1 VESTH
6 YPSPRE
12 PNGRLVGPL
21 PQGERGT
28 AAPSIPVVEARKLVK
43 TYGDNTSNPVFALR
57 GVSFVI
63 RRRDFIA
70 VMGHSGSGKSTL
82 MNILGCLDRPT
93 TGAYLLNGDDVS
105 RKSRGDL
112 ARVRSRT
119 LGFVFQSFQL
129 LPRLSARANCELPL
143 QYAGAPGKER
153 RERAEEALVRVGLK
167 DKLERKPTELSG
179 GQQQR
184 VAIAR
189 ALANTPSLLLADE
202 PTGNLDT
209 RTGYEILALLQ
220 KLNEEGLTILMVTH
234 ELDVAAC
241 AGRALHMR
249 DGLLIKEAT
258 HEKPVNALA
267 ALEAWK
273 AEDAK
278 RELELTA
285 GSES

>member
-1 VESTH
+1 MSALQMQP
-6 YPSPRE
+6 YPS
-12 PNGRLVGPL
+12 G
-21 PQGERGT
+21 
-28 AAPSIPVVEARKLVK
+28 AVVEARKLVK
-43 TYGDNTSNPVFALR
+43 TYGHASKNPVHALR
-57 GVSFVI
+57 GVSFAI
-63 RRRDFIA
+63 QRRDFIA

-93 TGAYLLNGDDVS
+93 TGAYLLNGEDVS
-105 RKSRGDL
+105 RKSRGEL

-143 QYAGAPGKER
+143 QYAGAARAER
-153 RERAEEALVRVGLK
+153 RARAEEALVRVGLK
-167 DKLERKPTELSG
+167 DKLDRKPTELSG

-189 ALANTPSLLLADE
+189 ALANSPALLLADE

-220 KLNEEGLTILMVTH
+220 KLNGEGLTILMVTH
-234 ELDVAAC
+234 EHDVAAC

-249 DGLLIKEAT
+249 DGLVFKEVL
-258 HEKPVNALA
+258 HQKPVDALQALQSWTVDEA
-267 ALEAWK
+267 AREAEL
-273 AEDAK
+273 AGTGGIEK
-278 RELELTA
+278 R
-285 GSES
+285 

>member
-1 VESTH
+1 MTTTQS
-6 YPSPRE
+6 SS
-12 PNGRLVGPL
+12 
-21 PQGERGT
+21 
-28 AAPSIPVVEARKLVK
+28 ADAPVVEARKLVK
-43 TYGDNTSNPVFALR
+43 TYGGKTTNPVFALR
-57 GVSFVI
+57 GVSFAI
-63 RRRDFIA
+63 QRRDFIA

-93 TGAYLLNGDDVS
+93 TGAYLLNGEDVS
-105 RKSRGDL
+105 KKSRREL

-143 QYAGAPGKER
+143 QYAGAGRGER
-153 RERAEEALVRVGLK
+153 RARAEEALVRVGLK

-220 KLNEEGLTILMVTH
+220 KLNADGLTILMVTH
-234 ELDVAAC
+234 EHDVAAC

-249 DGLLIKEAT
+249 DGLVVKEST
-258 HEKPVNALA
+258 HLKPVDALS
-267 ALEAWK
+267 ALEAWN
-273 AEDAK
+273 AEDAA
-278 RELELTA
+278 RADVL
-285 GSES
+285 G

>member
-1 VESTH
+1 MIPTPASP
-6 YPSPRE
+6 PS
-12 PNGRLVGPL
+12 N
-21 PQGERGT
+21 T
-28 AAPSIPVVEARKLVK
+28 AVVEARKLVK
-43 TYGDNTSNPVFALR
+43 TYGNTTKNPVFALR
-57 GVSFVI
+57 GVSFAI
-63 RRRDFIA
+63 QRRDFIA

-93 TGAYLLNGDDVS
+93 TGAYLLNGEDVS
-105 RKSRGDL
+105 RKSRREL
-112 ARVRSRT
+112 ARIRSRT

-143 QYAGAPGKER
+143 QYAGAPGFER
-153 RERAEEALVRVGLK
+153 RKRAEEALVRVGLK
-167 DKLERKPTELSG
+167 DKLDRKPTELSG

-189 ALANTPSLLLADE
+189 ALANSPSLLLADE

-220 KLNEEGLTILMVTH
+220 KLNGEGLTILMVTH
-234 ELDVAAC
+234 EHDVAAC

-249 DGLLIKEAT
+249 DGLVVKET
-258 HEKPVNALA
+258 VHQTPVDALQ

-273 AEDAK
+273 AEEAE
-278 RELELTA
+278 REALA
-285 GSES
+285 S

>member
-1 VESTH
+1 MDGSGE
-6 YPSPRE
+6 PSHSNPMANLE
-12 PNGRLVGPL
+12 
-21 PQGERGT
+21 
-28 AAPSIPVVEARKLVK
+28 SIPQPGKDAGDPSAVVEVRELVK
-43 TYGDNTSNPVFALR
+43 TYGDRTKNPVHALR

-63 RRRDFIA
+63 RDRDFIA

-93 TGAYLLNGDDVS
+93 TGAYLLNGDDVAQ
-105 RKSRGDL
+105 KSRREL

-143 QYAGAPGKER
+143 QYAGASWRER
-153 RERAEEALVRVGLK
+153 RARAEEALVRVGLK
-167 DKLERKPTELSG
+167 DKLDRKPTELSG

-220 KLNEEGLTILMVTH
+220 QLNREGLTILMVTH
-234 ELDVAAC
+234 EHDVAAC

-249 DGLLIKEAT
+249 DGLLVKEAV
-258 HEKPVNALA
+258 HEKPVDALE
-267 ALEAWK
+267 ALEAWNK
-273 AEDAK
+273 EDAA
-278 RELELTA
+278 RNLNV
-285 GSES
+285 GI

>member
-1 VESTH
+1 MISKTT
-6 YPSPRE
+6 
-12 PNGRLVGPL
+12 
-21 PQGERGT
+21 T
-28 AAPSIPVVEARKLVK
+28 AVVEARKLVK
-43 TYGDNTSNPVFALR
+43 TYGDATKNPVHALKGVTFA
-57 GVSFVI
+57 I
-63 RRRDFIA
+63 HKRDFMA

-93 TGAYLLNGDDVS
+93 TGAYLLNGEDVS
-105 RKSRGDL
+105 QKSRREL

-143 QYAGAPGKER
+143 QYAGAKRSER

-167 DKLERKPTELSG
+167 DKLDRKPTELSG

-189 ALANTPSLLLADE
+189 ALANQPSLLLADE

-220 KLNEEGLTILMVTH
+220 RLNDEGLTILMVTH
-234 ELDVAAC
+234 EHDVAAC

-249 DGLLIKEAT
+249 DGLVFKEAT
-258 HEKPVNALA
+258 HQKPINALQ

-273 AEDAK
+273 AEEAA
-278 RELELTA
+278 REVAINTGEA
-285 GSES
+285 HSN